1 MSSKY
6 FWNSTLHGLN
16 RIGDVFI
23 PADGEMPSFSQF
35 GGIEAIDT
43 VIAYLPAED
52 VTLLN
57 IVLTIFAVMPTGFLR
72 WIVAQMEESLD
83 KTGEIPS
90 VLRQLNLGLRGII
103 FSCYYSGVG
112 GSGFKGNNPLD
123 VLGYEL
129 NRVVD

>member
-1 MSSKY
+1 MKSNY
-6 FWNSTLHGLN
+6 FWNSTLRGLN

-23 PADGEMPSFSQF
+23 PHSDDLPSFSEF

-43 VIAYLPAED
+43 VIAYLPKED
-52 VTLLN
+52 VELLN
-57 IVLTIFAVMPTGFLR
+57 IALTVFSIMPTGFLR
-72 WIVAQMEESLD
+72 WLVRTMEESLD

-112 GSGFKGNNPLD
+112 ATSAKSSNPLD
-123 VLGYEL
+123 VIGYQL
-129 NRVVD
+129 NRVEN

>member
-23 PADGEMPSFSQF
+23 PQDGEMPSFSQF

-43 VIAYLPAED
+43 VIAYLPAGD

-57 IVLTIFAVMPTGFLR
+57 LVLTIFAVMPTGFLR
-72 WIVAQMEESLD
+72 WIVREMENSLE

-112 GSGFKGNNPLD
+112 AAGFRGHNPLE

-129 NRVVD
+129 NRVEN

>member
-1 MSSKY
+1 MRSQY
-6 FWNSTLHGLN
+6 FWNSTLKGLN

-23 PADGEMPSFSQF
+23 PQDGDMPSFSQF

-43 VIAYLPAED
+43 VIAYLPKED
-52 VTLLN
+52 VGLLN
-57 IVLTIFAVMPTGFLR
+57 IVLTIFAVMPTGVLR
-72 WIVAQMEESLD
+72 WLVQQMEDALD

-112 GSGFKGNNPLD
+112 GTNFTGNNPLD
-123 VLGYEL
+123 VIGYHL
-129 NRVVD
+129 NRVED

>member
-6 FWNSTLHGLN
+6 FWKSAIKGLN

-23 PADGEMPSFSQF
+23 PQDDDMPSFSQF
-35 GGIEAIDT
+35 GGVEAIDS

-57 IVLTIFAVMPTGFLR
+57 FALTIFLIMPDGFLQ
-72 WIVAQMEESLD
+72 WLVSEMENSLE

-90 VLRQLNLGLRGII
+90 VMRQLNLGLRGIV
-103 FSCYYSGVG
+103 FSCYYSGVS
-112 GSGFKGNNPLD
+112 GSGFQGNNPLD
-123 VLGYEL
+123 VLGYKL
-129 NRVVD
+129 NRIY